1 MILSRRQLPNLIS
14 VGRILL
20 VLPIV
25 WALIHEHF
33 LLALVLFAVAGL
45 SDGLDGFLAK
55 HFQWQSRLGSILDP
69 IADKLLL
76 VACFAALTWI
86 ELIPL
91 WLLVLVLGRDVW
103 IVAGALAYHWIVG
116 AYDLKP
122 LFSSKL
128 NTFLQIALILLII
141 LQQQWF
147 SLLAPVTQLCLYAVV
162 ITVIYSGIAYTVIW
176 GKFAWQQ
183 IQKN

>member
-1 MILSRRQLPNLIS
+1 MIFSKRQLPNLIS
-14 VGRILL
+14 VGRIVL

-25 WALIHEHF
+25 WALINEHF
-33 LLALVLFAVAGL
+33 LLALLLFALAGL

-55 HFQWQSRLGSILDP
+55 QYHWQSRFGSIIDP

-76 VACFAALTWI
+76 VGCFAALTWV

-91 WLLVLVLGRDVW
+91 WLLVLVLARDIW
-103 IVAGALAYHWIVG
+103 IVAGALAYHWIFG

-122 LFSSKL
+122 LWSSKL

-147 SLLAPVTQLCLYAVV
+147 SLLASVTGFCFYAVV
-162 ITVIYSGIAYTVIW
+162 ATVIYSGIAYTIVW
-176 GKFAWQQ
+176 GKLAWQQ
-183 IQKN
+183 IHQS